1 MNSRSNTI
9 LTISLSAIM
18 AAIYVAVCYVLQ
30 PISFG
35 PIQFRF
41 SEILCLF
48 AIDYPWALIGV
59 SVGCFLSNMF
69 VGGLGVLDIVFG
81 TLATIVGC
89 LLAYIFRN
97 KHYKDYPI
105 LSTLMIVLANAII
118 VGIELGII
126 LETPNLIW
134 LYMLQVGFGELVVL
148 VIGLPIYKKVSVV
161 LKNKLS

>member
-18 AAIYVAVCYVLQ
+18 AAIYVAVCFVLQ

-59 SVGCFLSNMF
+59 SIGCFLSNMF

-81 TLATIVGC
+81 TLATVIGC
-89 LLAYIFRN
+89 SLAYMFR
-97 KHYKDYPI
+97 KHRIKDYPI
-105 LSTLMIVLANAII
+105 LSTMMIVLANAII
-118 VGIELGII
+118 VGIELAYV
-126 LETPNLIW
+126 LKTPKLVG
-134 LYMLQVGFGELVVL
+134 LYMLQVGIGELVVL
-148 VIGLPIYKKVSVV
+148 IIGLPIYKKVKERFEGN
-161 LKNKLS
+161 LK